1 VGRTYNDPE
10 EESEPMKRNGVRALS
25 FVACL
30 AVAFALVS
38 DPGTAGAKD
47 EWFVLSEQTIK
58 SVDQGIDVKSEG
70 NRWKN
75 DVKQIKFSVEG
86 ADVELTKVTLKWD
99 NRPDQT
105 LTDIGVVKAGGQS
118 TPKDAPGLKARLS
131 AATIQYKIVGN
142 APTAKV
148 KIWGYD

>member
-1 VGRTYNDPE
+1 
-10 EESEPMKRNGVRALS
+10 MKRNGVRALS

-30 AVAFALVS
+30 AVASFALVR

-47 EWFVLSEQTIK
+47 EWVVLSEQTIK
-58 SVDQGIDVKSEG
+58 AVDQGIDLKSEG
-70 NRWKN
+70 NRWNK

-86 ADVELTKVTLKWD
+86 ADVDLTKVILKWD

-118 TPKDAPGLKARLS
+118 TPKDAPGRKARLS
-131 AATIQYKIVGN
+131 AATIQYKIVGD